1 MEVCHNME
9 FEKPVFLYFG
19 SMKSGV
25 QLCQAVGDEA
35 GGKGRILF
43 IPHKPMWA

>member
-1 MEVCHNME
+1 ME
-9 FEKPVFLYFG
+9 FEKAVFLYFG

-25 QLCQAVGDEA
+25 QLCQAVGGEA
-35 GGKGRILF
+35 GGKGTILF

>member
-1 MEVCHNME
+1 MEVRHNME

-25 QLCQAVGDEA
+25 QLAKQ
-35 GGKGRILF
+35 
-43 IPHKPMWA
+43 